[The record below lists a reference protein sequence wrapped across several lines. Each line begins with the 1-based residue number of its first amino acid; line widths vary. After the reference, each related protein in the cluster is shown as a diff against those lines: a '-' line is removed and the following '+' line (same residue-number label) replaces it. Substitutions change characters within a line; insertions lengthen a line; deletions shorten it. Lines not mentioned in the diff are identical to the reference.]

1 MRLKRLN
8 IQALPGIEPGF
19 AFEPP
24 AAGVNIVTGPNAIGK
39 SSLARALGYLLRD
52 AQKSDP
58 PALSLEAEFES
69 SETNWRVLR
78 NGSQV
83 AWYRNGSSA
92 SPPALPSADQ
102 IGLYRLS
109 MESLLADDAGDKALA
124 QQLRNRLRGD
134 YDLDATRGLPLTPR
148 FARSEEKNLQDADKS
163 LREAERKYD
172 ALEQEEAEDLPRLEQ
187 EIKAAADAQNRCKD
201 LELGLKLHQAVAARK
216 SCDDELKAFPPGMD
230 KLHGD
235 EVERL
240 ENLEKKSE
248 KLKGDLR
255 ERQRL
260 LDDAIARLEGT
271 GLKQSRPD
279 PERLNEIDLR
289 LQQLGEKVAQ
299 RNNALK
305 DREQADAALNSV
317 RKQFNE
323 TGNPPKLDTQSL
335 KQAEAVAAP
344 LLKAQANLDTLE
356 QKLKQAG
363 DAPDESEI
371 RNLYAGGK
379 ALREWLAASAVGSV
393 SHTTTSGRWLRIALW
408 IVLVA
413 STGATLL
420 SAIQQALPVM
430 VAALVSLTAAVWGL
444 FMLRRRRPNT
454 RLPSDEA
461 KQRFEET
468 GLKPPSEWTMATVRN
483 YLQGELEDRY
493 IELILQRKQAA
504 QADNIRPELEQARAE
519 VEDLQNRKNA
529 LAREVG
535 FDPNLPSVGP
545 DLFLQHCL
553 RLNEA
558 QERYEQT
565 KTSLEN
571 VESDITDRVAF
582 IHDFLSPWRSG
593 DAPTLAG
600 AAGDFDID
608 ALRIAFQDV
617 KGRVSEAE
625 KAQNDINNYQK
636 TIHSC
641 EQGIQTNCDEIDNLF
656 KNCAL
661 EADQRTD
668 LDRRLDLLNDWREK
682 RRVLEKTGYQ
692 EEHFRTQLLKYPEII
707 KDVDEDRIVKLQ
719 NEFAAAKTQADE
731 HTNLHK
737 QQTEIQTRLKVAGAD
752 HRLSQARA
760 TADSAR
766 GALQDKLEEALL
778 REAAETLLND
788 VEQTFKSEN
797 EPEILSRSRAL
808 FQDITARAFDLE
820 LDPDGIFSARDLRQ
834 QAPREISEL
843 SSGTRMQL
851 LLALRLAWTEAQEQ
865 GGETLPLFLDE
876 ALTTSDE
883 ERFAVMA
890 NSLERLAETEAR
902 QIFYLSARRH
912 ECSLW
917 KHATGNE
924 PPVIDLATVRFRQ
937 EAFLPQDYAIV
948 LPPPVPSPDS
958 REPEAYASLLGVP
971 PLNPRL
977 EPGAVHLF
985 YLLRDD
991 LNMLYQFMETWRITN
1006 LGQLEALLNSNA
1018 GPTAI
1023 EEVNVREQILQRS
1036 RATRT
1041 WIELW
1046 RRGRG
1051 RPVNRGVLEQCNA
1064 VSGTYIDRVT
1074 ELAENLGG
1082 DGKALVQA
1090 LSEGKVSRFHTSKIE
1105 ELERWLADGGYT
1117 DEEDILSAEE
1127 HRRLTLQQAMSD
1139 TGADVEDLNRVIT
1152 WLESACP
1159 QGFAGSE

>member
-19 AFEPP
+19 AIEPP

-52 AQKSDP
+52 AQKGDP
-58 PALSLEAEFES
+58 PALSLEAEIES
-69 SETNWRVLR
+69 GETNWRVLR
-78 NGSQV
+78 NGSQL

-92 SPPALPSADQ
+92 SPPALPGADQ

-109 MESLLADDAGDKALA
+109 MESLLADDAGDKLLA

-134 YDLDATRGLPLTPR
+134 YDLDAVRGLQHTPR
-148 FARSEEKNLQDADKS
+148 FARSEEKSLQDAEKS

-172 ALEQEEAEDLPRLEQ
+172 ALEQEEAEVLPRLEQ
-187 EIKAAADAQNRCKD
+187 EIKAAADAQNRCND
-201 LELGLKLHQAVAARK
+201 LELGLKLNQAVAARK
-216 SCDDELKAFPPGMD
+216 SCDDELKTFPPDMD

-235 EVERL
+235 ELERL

-248 KLKGDLR
+248 KLKADLR
-255 ERQRL
+255 EQQRL
-260 LDDAIARLEGT
+260 LDDAIARLEST

-279 PERLNEIDLR
+279 PERLKEIDLR

-305 DREQADAALNSV
+305 DLEQAGAALNSV

-323 TGNPPKLDTQSL
+323 TGNPPVLDTQSL
-335 KQAEAVAAP
+335 EQAEAVAAP
-344 LLKAQANLDTLE
+344 LLKAQANRDMLE

-363 DAPDESEI
+363 EAPDESEI
-371 RNLYAGGK
+371 RDLYAGGK

-393 SHTTTSGRWLRIALW
+393 SHTATSGRWLRIALW
-408 IVLVA
+408 IILAA
-413 STGATLL
+413 SAGTTLL

-430 VAALVSLTAAVWGL
+430 VTALVSLTASVWGL
-444 FMLRRRRPNT
+444 FMLRWRRPHA
-454 RLPSDEA
+454 RAPGDEA

-468 GLKPPSEWTMATVRN
+468 GLKPPPEWNMATVRN

-493 IELILQRKQAA
+493 IELILQKKQAA
-504 QADNIRPELEQARAE
+504 QADHIRPELEHARAE

-529 LAREVG
+529 LAKEVG
-535 FDPNLPSVGP
+535 FDPTLPSVGP

-558 QERYEQT
+558 QERYERT

-571 VESDITDRVAF
+571 VEGDLTERVALV
-582 IHDFLSPWRSG
+582 HDFLLPWRFG

-608 ALRIAFQDV
+608 MLRIAFQEM
-617 KGRVSEAE
+617 KERVAEAE
-625 KAQNDINNYQK
+625 RAQNDINNYRK

-641 EQGIQTNCDEIDNLF
+641 EQGIQTNCDEVENLF
-656 KNCAL
+656 RNCAL
-661 EADQRTD
+661 EADRHTELDQR
-668 LDRRLDLLNDWREK
+668 LGLLNDWKEK
-682 RRVLEKTGYQ
+682 RRSLEKAEYQ
-692 EEHFRTQLLKYPEII
+692 EEHFRTQLLKYPKII
-707 KDVDEDRIVKLQ
+707 RDVDEDRVVKLQ
-719 NEFAAAKTQADE
+719 NELAAARTQADE

-778 REAAETLLND
+778 REATETLLND
-788 VEQTFKSEN
+788 VEQTFQSEN
-797 EPEILSRSRAL
+797 EPEVLNRARAR
-808 FQDITARAFDLE
+808 FREITANAFDLQ
-820 LDPDGIFSARDLRQ
+820 LDKGGTFLARDLQQ
-834 QAPREISEL
+834 QASRNIGEL

-851 LLALRLAWTEAQEQ
+851 LLALRLAWIEAQEQ

-883 ERFAVMA
+883 GRFMVMA
-890 NSLERLAETEAR
+890 RSLEQLVEAGGR

-912 ECSLW
+912 ECALW
-917 KHATGNE
+917 KQATGNE
-924 PPVIDLATVRFRQ
+924 PPVVDLAMARFPR
-937 EAFLPQDYAIV
+937 EEHLPQDYDIT
-948 LPPPVPSPDS
+948 LPPPVPA
-958 REPEAYASLLGVP
+958 PEGRDPVDYASVLGVP
-971 PLNPRL
+971 LFSPRL
-977 EPGAVHLF
+977 EPGTVHLF

-991 LNMLYQFMETWRITN
+991 LDLLYQLMDNWRITS
-1006 LGQLEALLNSNA
+1006 LGQLEALLDSDA
-1018 GPTAI
+1018 GSKAVT
-1023 EEVNVREQILQRS
+1023 ENGLLDRLRQRCGVVR
-1036 RATRT
+1036 AWTT
-1041 WIELW
+1041 LW

-1051 RPVNRGVLEQCNA
+1051 RPVDRIALEQSGA
-1064 VSGTYIDRVT
+1064 VSSTFIDRVMHLSAT
-1074 ELAENLGG
+1074 VNG
-1082 DGKALVQA
+1082 DGRALTQA
-1090 LSEGKVSRFHTSKIE
+1090 LREGRAPRFLTAKIE
-1105 ELERWLADGGYT
+1105 ELERWLADEGYT
-1117 DEEDILSAEE
+1117 DQEEILAGEE
-1127 HRRLTLQQAMSD
+1127 RRRITLQQAMSD
-1139 TGADVEDLNRVIT
+1139 TGADVEDVNRVIT

-1159 QGFAGSE
+1159 QAFTGSE